1 MAEGGVVTRPTIA
14 LIGERGPE
22 AIVPLHKSSEFGGGG
37 INVNLNIGK
46 IGSDL
51 VGLPQHLQDNAVAAA
66 VVAKLRASGGFRAI
80 VRRQSRG
87 L

>member
-1 MAEGGVVTRPTIA
+1 MVTRPTIA

-22 AIVPLHKSSEFGGGG
+22 AVVPLHKSSEFGGGG
-37 INVNLNIGK
+37 VTVNLSIGQ

-66 VVAKLRASGGFRAI
+66 VIAKLRASGGFRAI
-80 VRRQSRG
+80 ARREMRG